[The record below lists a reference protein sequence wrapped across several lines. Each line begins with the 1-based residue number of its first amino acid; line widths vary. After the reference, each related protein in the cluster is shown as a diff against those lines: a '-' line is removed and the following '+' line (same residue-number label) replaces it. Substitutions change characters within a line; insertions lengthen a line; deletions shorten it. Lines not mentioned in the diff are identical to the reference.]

1 MACLCCFG
9 VEFLL
14 KTDSVY
20 PTARTQGGVSAP
32 NFLSFFLF
40 PPTLD
45 PHFPPL
51 GDRVWSHRLCLGV
64 LFRNP
69 FGFMISFV
77 GVPFTGSA
85 MIMAVSGP
93 KLVEAAKAAIITS
106 ASLKT
111 ENAGE
116 LEKMLNALG
125 YSWATPE
132 EVAKIDGSPEQED
145 LALAFRLGLEQLVIE
160 NKTMESIKDAR
171 IVSLM
176 DLSVHAAM
184 QSWVPRQLP
193 LMVIHEMLEAQTAD
207 QCSQAFC
214 YLEQRV
220 DKLRQLTEN
229 GEHKYSQAAL
239 LRCCNTLMQRLSKSS
254 SLLLCGRV
262 LMLLA
267 HVLPLTEKSG
277 VNLKVSESE

>member
-1 MACLCCFG
+1 VA
-9 VEFLL
+9 
-14 KTDSVY
+14 
-20 PTARTQGGVSAP
+20 
-32 NFLSFFLF
+32 
-40 PPTLD
+40 
-45 PHFPPL
+45 
-51 GDRVWSHRLCLGV
+51 
-64 LFRNP
+64 
-69 FGFMISFV
+69 IS
-77 GVPFTGSA
+77 GIHGSA
-85 MIMAVSGP
+85 MMVAVSGP

-160 NKTMESIKDAR
+160 NKSMESIKDAR

>member
-1 MACLCCFG
+1 MQMA
-9 VEFLL
+9 
-14 KTDSVY
+14 T
-20 PTARTQGGVSAP
+20 
-32 NFLSFFLF
+32 
-40 PPTLD
+40 
-45 PHFPPL
+45 
-51 GDRVWSHRLCLGV
+51 
-64 LFRNP
+64 
-69 FGFMISFV
+69 
-77 GVPFTGSA
+77 
-85 MIMAVSGP
+85 SGP
-93 KLVEAAKAAIITS
+93 KLVEAAKSAILAS
-106 ASLKT
+106 ASMKG
-111 ENAGE
+111 EQQASE
-116 LEKMLNALG
+116 LEKKLNALG

-132 EVAKIDGSPEQED
+132 EIAKIEGSPEQED

-160 NKTMESIKDAR
+160 NNSKDSIKDAR
-171 IVSLM
+171 VVSLM

-207 QCSQAFC
+207 QCSQAFG

-220 DKLRQLTEN
+220 DKLQQLTEN

-277 VNLKVSESE
+277 VNLKV